1 LYLEV
6 HVKDHKFFRRKND
19 DILLDLNINIAQA
32 ALGSEIKVPT
42 IEGES
47 KLVIPAGT
55 QPGKVFR
62 LKGKG
67 APNVRGGSK
76 GDQLIMV
83 NVEVPTK
90 LSSEQQQLFEQL
102 AKTLGTE
109 VRPQERSFLDIIKE
123 VLGG

>member
-1 LYLEV
+1 V

-67 APNVRGGSK
+67 APNVRGGGR